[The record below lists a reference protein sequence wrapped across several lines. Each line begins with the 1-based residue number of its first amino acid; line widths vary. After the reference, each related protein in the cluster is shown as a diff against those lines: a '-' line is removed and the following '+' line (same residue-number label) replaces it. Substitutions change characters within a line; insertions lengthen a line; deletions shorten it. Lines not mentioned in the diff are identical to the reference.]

1 MKKEGIFMSICPNR
15 VTIYRLTP
23 EEVERHLL
31 AKYGGKIAAVNTVC
45 LAKQN
50 QRRARYAAETYK

>member
-1 MKKEGIFMSICPNR
+1 MRLNPNR

-31 AKYGGKIAAVNTVC
+31 AKYGDKIAAVNTVR

-50 QRRARYAAETYK
+50 QRHALYAAETYKGYLA